1 MLTQFLFAQQYGN
14 KCLMS
19 NSIKCKI
26 KYHGANGFGVF
37 LPNTYDPKMFLF
49 KHQQKE
55 EYMICEIIMY

>member
-1 MLTQFLFAQQYGN
+1 
-14 KCLMS
+14 MS

-26 KYHGANGFGVF
+26 KYHGANDFGVF

-49 KHQQKE
+49 KYQQKE